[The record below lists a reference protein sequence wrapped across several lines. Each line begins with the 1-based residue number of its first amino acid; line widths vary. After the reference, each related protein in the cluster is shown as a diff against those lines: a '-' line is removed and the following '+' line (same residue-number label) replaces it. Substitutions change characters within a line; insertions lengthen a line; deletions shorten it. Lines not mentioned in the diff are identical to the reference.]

1 MKKDNHKPILSHKAN
16 DHIQHIKIK
25 IIDILD
31 IIIDPQNKHKIKNN
45 IESMIKGI
53 LYITYKHIKKE
64 IIILYNRNI

>member
-31 IIIDPQNKHKIKNN
+31 IIIDPQNKQKIT
-45 IESMIKGI
+45 MIKGI

-64 IIILYNRNI
+64 IIILNKGIYNRYI